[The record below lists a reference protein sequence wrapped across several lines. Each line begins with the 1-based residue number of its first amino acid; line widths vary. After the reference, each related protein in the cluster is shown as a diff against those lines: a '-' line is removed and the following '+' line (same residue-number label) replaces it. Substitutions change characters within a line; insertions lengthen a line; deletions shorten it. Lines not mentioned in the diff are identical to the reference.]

1 MYIALSLF
9 IPYFLGLGL
18 LVQSV
23 VPASLRNIP
32 KTNQEVA
39 RFLSFTILLGISIN
53 HLIMLFIL
61 NMNMSLIIGALL
73 SVVGFCYAMFFTRGA
88 FTHYFKM
95 GYFIGIATFLTTIV
109 FIIVIVNTQLGW
121 DAQYIWFFHGK
132 MIFFNNGLY
141 QTAGWSNPAYQFS
154 HVDYPKL
161 LAILAA
167 QFSCL
172 VGYWNDY
179 VPRLSLLILLV
190 PAVLGVASFSEKIT
204 ISYIYLYLMV
214 FFSINEYTTNGY
226 MDAYL
231 AIYASISLLFF
242 WRWAKTEIIDDF
254 LTGFAFLAII
264 PLMKNEGMLYLLS
277 VTSGFVLS
285 YTFLKDKKYQ
295 VLTVIRSAIFRYISA
310 VLVLNIMLWSWIKY
324 AWDLKNDLNLGV
336 DSITLITDRISDGSM
351 FTVLRLMLANV
362 TIGASIII
370 LLFTVLIAIKSRV
383 FYLKDILLSATVTS
397 IYFAG
402 IFVIYMA
409 TPHDLSW
416 HLTSSTYRT
425 MMPVNMSIITITY
438 MVLATIDS
446 SRGTK
451 MK

>member
-1 MYIALSLF
+1 MYIVLSLF
-9 IPYFLGLGL
+9 IPYFLGMGL
-18 LVQSV
+18 FVQSF

-32 KTNQEVA
+32 KTNQDVA

-53 HLIMLFIL
+53 HLIMLLIH
-61 NMNMSLIIGALL
+61 NMSMSLIFGALL
-73 SVVGFCYAMFFTRGA
+73 SVVGFCSAIFITRGA
-88 FTHYFKM
+88 FIHYFKM
-95 GYFIGIATFLTTIV
+95 GYFIGTATLLTTIV

-132 MIFFNNGLY
+132 MIYFNNGLY
-141 QTAGWSNPAYQFS
+141 QNAGWSNPAYQFS

-167 QFSCL
+167 QFACL
-172 VGYWNDY
+172 TGYWNDY
-179 VPRLSLLILLV
+179 LPRLSLLILLV

-204 ISYIYLYLMV
+204 INFIYLYLMV
-214 FFSINEYTTNGY
+214 FFSLNEYTTNGY

-242 WRWAKTEIIDDF
+242 WRWARVERLDDF

-264 PLMKNEGMLYLLS
+264 PLMKNEGMLYLIS
-277 VTSGFVLS
+277 TISGFVLS
-285 YTFLKDKKYQ
+285 HAFLKDKKNQ
-295 VLTVIRSAIFRYISA
+295 VVTVIRSAIFRYMSA
-310 VLVLNIMLWSWIKY
+310 VLVSNIMLWSWIKY
-324 AWDLKNDLNLGV
+324 VWDLKNDLNLGFE
-336 DSITLITDRISDGSM
+336 SITLITGRIRDGSM

-362 TIGASIII
+362 TIGISIII
-370 LLFTVLIAIKSRV
+370 LLFTALIAIKSRV
-383 FYLKDILLSATVTS
+383 FYLKDIFLSAAVTS
-397 IYFAG
+397 IYFVG

-425 MMPVNMSIITITY
+425 MMPVNMSIITVTY

-451 MK
+451 I